1 MKSMLS
7 SRPTKGITVGTI
19 LNCIDNSGAKL
30 LKVIGVLGYKGRRN
44 RYPKAGIGDVVVCSV
59 IAGSP
64 KIRKQI
70 VKALIVRQKMPY
82 VRKDGTVIRFDD
94 NAAIVITDSF
104 DLKGSEIKGVIA
116 KEIEEKFPSKMFASK
131 SLGVI

>member
-1 MKSMLS
+1 MKSILS

-30 LKVIGVLGYKGRRN
+30 LKVVGVLGYKGRRN
-44 RYPKAGIGDVVVCSV
+44 RYPKASIGDIVICSV

-70 VKALIVRQKMPY
+70 VKALVVRQKMPY

-94 NAAIVITDSF
+94 NAAVLLNEVGELRGTRIFGPVARELRKAGYMKIISMAPEV
-104 DLKGSEIKGVIA
+104 L
-116 KEIEEKFPSKMFASK
+116 
-131 SLGVI
+131 